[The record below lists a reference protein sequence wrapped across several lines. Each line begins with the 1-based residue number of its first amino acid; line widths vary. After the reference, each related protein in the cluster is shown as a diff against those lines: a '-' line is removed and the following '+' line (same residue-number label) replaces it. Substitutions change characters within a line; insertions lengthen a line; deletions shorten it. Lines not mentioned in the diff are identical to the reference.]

1 VRGTYGLTG
10 HFLVTGKVQDGRVK
24 TLIAIALLFMMGAT
38 AQAKLAPVDP
48 QPVAFSPDDSAIS
61 TEAPGAM
68 LEQNYFRAPQPATAA
83 SRVFPCR
90 LQLRLFDKTQL
101 AQSCN

>member
-1 VRGTYGLTG
+1 M
-10 HFLVTGKVQDGRVK
+10 K
-24 TLIAIALLFMMGAT
+24 TLIAIALLFVIGVA

-48 QPVAFSPDDSAIS
+48 QPVAFSPDDLAIS
-61 TEAPGAM
+61 TEAPGAL
-68 LEQNYFRAPQPATAA
+68 LEQDYFRAPPPATAA